1 MYNTS
6 INAISGIPDYQI
18 IMDVLKK
25 FAEGR
30 SKDEVFDLMYRRN
43 IYDIRTAKSRERF
56 FYGVI
61 SVFLMFRSEAH
72 QTLIYRLFQASGL
85 LPLKKMTLFVQF
97 AINNELFY
105 DLSRNVLVKLYLAGR
120 PTLGRIEVSA
130 YLHYLRE
137 QHAEMRQWSA
147 STLETLASKY
157 LTFLKK
163 IDCLKGRVKKEFI
176 RSTPDDAALIYMI
189 YLLKSLAEPEP
200 DLLKHPY
207 TPLLLM
213 TDDALIHRVKSL
225 SLEGF
230 WRVTTLGYDLKVDLN
245 YPYEEIFDVIAQ
257 RNFSQI

>member
-6 INAISGIPDYQI
+6 INAIAGIPDDQI
-18 IMDVLKK
+18 IMDVLKN

-30 SKDEVFDLMYRRN
+30 SKDEVFDLMYHQN
-43 IYDIRTAKSRERF
+43 IYGIRTAKSRERF
-56 FYGVI
+56 FYGIV
-61 SVFLMFRSEAH
+61 SVFVQFRSEAH

-85 LPLKKMTLFVQF
+85 TPLKKMTLFVQF
-97 AINNELFY
+97 AINNDLFY
-105 DLSRNVLVKLYLAGR
+105 DLSRNVLVKRYLAGR
-120 PTLGRIEVSA
+120 PTLDRVEVSA
-130 YLHYLRE
+130 YLHYLKE
-137 QHAEMRQWSA
+137 QHEEMQQWSA

-163 IDCLKGRVKKEFI
+163 IDCLKGRAKKEFI
-176 RSTPDDAALIYMI
+176 RSTLDDAALIYMI

-213 TDDALIHRVKSL
+213 TDDTLIQRVKSL

-230 WRVTTLGYDLKVDLN
+230 WRVTTLGYDLNVDLN
-245 YPYEEIFDVIAQ
+245 YSCEEIIGVIQAGL
-257 RNFSQI
+257 